1 MSTQLREHVV
11 RTRTDYGAVLLDERT
26 GRYFTLNP
34 TADVAVGVL
43 SGGGTPDQA
52 AQAVTEAYE
61 VDTATARADIDALVA
76 QLRDAGLVR

>member
-11 RTRTDYGAVLLDERT
+11 RTHTDYGAVLLDERT

-43 SGGGTPDQA
+43 AGGGTPDQA